1 MTPSNLCA
9 VDFRKNLRSSDSCN
23 AGESFCQICGEG
35 PASSPGDSALTQYRQ
50 TVLDISREQ
59 FRSTHKLS
67 ILRLSS
73 APATNVARDA
83 GDVVK
88 DIGVVGV
95 ALVLIAATVRDNSL
109 VQNVK
114 LSDGPCVETRLRKDK
129 FERRLVT
136 DLDTAST
143 KAKSP
148 EAKISRECA
157 KIVVVED
164 PTLRR
169 NAAVHPWDDYP
180 RNSGGVTDQLGPH
193 QNDVGVWPVDWTNS
207 VHEDPQVSWRWDVS
221 EELAYFPAE
230 AERRG
235 KRYRGDLTQIGPDR
249 RLVQEVVPAVSHYSS
264 KLNLEER
271 RRFFQRPVP
280 AMGG

>member
-1 MTPSNLCA
+1 
-9 VDFRKNLRSSDSCN
+9 
-23 AGESFCQICGEG
+23 
-35 PASSPGDSALTQYRQ
+35 
-50 TVLDISREQ
+50 
-59 FRSTHKLS
+59 
-67 ILRLSS
+67 
-73 APATNVARDA
+73 
-83 GDVVK
+83 VVK

-180 RNSGGVTDQLGPH
+180 RNSGGLTDQLGPH

-221 EELAYFPAE
+221 EELAYYPAE